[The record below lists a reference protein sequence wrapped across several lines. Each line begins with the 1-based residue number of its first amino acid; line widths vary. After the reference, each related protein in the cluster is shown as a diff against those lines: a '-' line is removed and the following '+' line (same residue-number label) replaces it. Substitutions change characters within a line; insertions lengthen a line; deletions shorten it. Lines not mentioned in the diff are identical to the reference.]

1 MLLAATMEL
10 FRRNSLGFNSFA
22 LYGLFFTAYAV
33 YNFGVLR
40 GWFFLPTIKGQQALA
55 ALMGIASFIFM
66 VASAAICLVLVGRAD
81 AIDAHGPPPAIETCH

>member
-66 VASAAICLVLVGRAD
+66 VASAAICLVLVGRAGE
-81 AIDAHGPPPAIETCH
+81 I